1 MNKIKIIFLF
11 FIELNRIANEIQAK
25 IPAIN
30 KKLLLKKY
38 EYKVVKN
45 DKKINMPDILCKNCI

>member
-1 MNKIKIIFLF
+1 MIFLF

-45 DKKINMPDILCKNCI
+45 DKKINMPDVLCKNCI